1 MLRVG
6 DHPTA
11 CLRNRGRPQNG
22 RFALKTQPRMPAN
35 AQKRQAPNRCRQ
47 RIASHV
53 ARNDRTR
60 KLSRQRTRP
69 GARRSYVCP
78 GGETSLSQIAC
89 SEDARFSEFGHFLP
103 RGRRSGA
110 FMPLPLADP
119 ACRKRSSHRT
129 GTHNAM
135 AKSTLPD
142 SWPLER
148 IGRGR
153 RQASGKGV
161 SIHPIARSGRNTRLS
176 RFTSVLSS
184 SRAMPR
190 TAFILRMR

>member
-129 GTHNAM
+129 GAAARWRRARRWKVDRSRGAERETVERAER
-135 AKSTLPD
+135 APPLTL
-142 SWPLER
+142 S
-148 IGRGR
+148 RGR
-153 RQASGKGV
+153 AG
-161 SIHPIARSGRNTRLS
+161 TRG
-176 RFTSVLSS
+176 
-184 SRAMPR
+184 
-190 TAFILRMR
+190 

>member
-1 MLRVG
+1 MTG
-6 DHPTA
+6 Q
-11 CLRNRGRPQNG
+11 RGRIHLLHGAFLCDSALTRPALCDKRTGIMARWQA
-22 RFALKTQPRMPAN
+22 RFCRHR
-35 AQKRQAPNRCRQ
+35 QKRS
-47 RIASHV
+47 SHV

-69 GARRSYVCP
+69 GARRSSVCP

-129 GTHNAM
+129 GAAARWRRARRWKVDRSRGAERETVERAER
-135 AKSTLPD
+135 APPLTL
-142 SWPLER
+142 S
-148 IGRGR
+148 RGR
-153 RQASGKGV
+153 AG
-161 SIHPIARSGRNTRLS
+161 TRG
-176 RFTSVLSS
+176 
-184 SRAMPR
+184 
-190 TAFILRMR
+190 

>member
-60 KLSRQRTRP
+60 KLSRQRRERAARTYAQVARLRF
-69 GARRSYVCP
+69 RRSRAPRTPGFPNSVISCHAGVDSELSCP
-78 GGETSLSQIAC
+78 SLSPIQLAESVRRIERARTMQWRRVRC
-89 SEDARFSEFGHFLP
+89 RTVGHSRGSEGEAG
-103 RGRRSGA
+103 
-110 FMPLPLADP
+110 
-119 ACRKRSSHRT
+119 KR
-129 GTHNAM
+129 A
-135 AKSTLPD
+135 
-142 SWPLER
+142 ER
-148 IGRGR
+148 
-153 RQASGKGV
+153 A
-161 SIHPIARSGRNTRLS
+161 S
-176 RFTSVLSS
+176 RFTLSRG
-184 SRAMPR
+184 RAGTR
-190 TAFILRMR
+190 G